1 MKFIKRNIENQ
12 VINDLKKFPAVVLLG
27 PRQVGKTTFVKQL
40 IKKIKPNNVYLDL
53 ELPSDNVQLN
63 DIETYLKDNRTRLIA
78 FDEVQRKPELFEV
91 ARAIIDQKKK
101 KGMYIFLGSASP
113 ELLSQSA
120 ETLAGRVVYRQMH
133 PLHLLEAGEKN
144 LSKLKLAGGFP
155 LAYTS
160 KTYKDAFTWLNA
172 FVATYIERDLAILG
186 LKTNGKAINRTFRML
201 ASLHG
206 TTSNSN
212 LLSKSLNIS
221 VTATRNYLDYLE
233 SAMLIRRL
241 EPYYIN
247 TKKRLVKSP
256 KIYINDVGILHC
268 ILNIYT
274 NQDLNK
280 HIAKGNSWEGF
291 VIQQIISKYQD
302 GYYFYFYRTQDGSEM
317 DLVIVKGDKPLYA
330 IEIKLSN
337 SPTITKGNY
346 YAYDAIGAKKNFII
360 TPSSKTFRLQKNIIV
375 SSLWNFLNSEF

>member
-1 MKFIKRNIENQ
+1 LKFIKRNIENQ